1 MLLWNRMTL
10 RINIYNKANAYS
22 LVSVTSELDLEPVKV
37 SVASPRKLVHVK
49 HGSWLRDSLLV
60 FHSSF
65 SQAPLLLFHGR
76 T

>member
-37 SVASPRKLVHVK
+37 SVARSKK
-49 HGSWLRDSLLV
+49 AGSC
-60 FHSSF
+60 
-65 SQAPLLLFHGR
+65 
-76 T
+76 